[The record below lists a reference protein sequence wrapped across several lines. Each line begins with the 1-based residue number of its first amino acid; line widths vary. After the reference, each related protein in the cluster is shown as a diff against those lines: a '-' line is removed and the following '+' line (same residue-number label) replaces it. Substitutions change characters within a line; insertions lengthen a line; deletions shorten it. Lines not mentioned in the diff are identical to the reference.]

1 MTTKKTKSTAKPATK
16 ENAPKKVKYIHI
28 DEFLRGKEKELGEDI
43 IRGFKV
49 FMRGKSYQHSIK
61 DFEKELKNFFNRKI

>member
-1 MTTKKTKSTAKPATK
+1 MTAKKPASKSSKAKAKQKGVT
-16 ENAPKKVKYIHI
+16 YIHI

-49 FMRGKSYQHSIK
+49 YMRGKSYQHSMK